1 MPDDRV
7 TSGTQRNHLMAIF
20 TNKYRKLIDEKL
32 MKCIQ
37 HGDTSAFSELYDRY
51 SKRLLFYFWRELGGD
66 EEKAQDFLQDIFLKI
81 VEKPGLFDT
90 KREFSTWIFTV
101 AYNMCKNEY
110 RRQQVREVISNDVD
124 LEMLSQES
132 EREDHDAE
140 RKVDQDMFHKALLAE
155 LDKFDDGHKSAF
167 LLRYQQNFSIKEIGE
182 VLGCSQ
188 GTVKSRLFYTTQKL
202 ANRLKAFNP
211 YRTEVPED
219 EKIK

>member
-1 MPDDRV
+1 
-7 TSGTQRNHLMAIF
+7 MAIF
-20 TNKYRKLIDEKL
+20 SNKYRNLVDEKL
-32 MKCIQ
+32 MECIQ
-37 HGDTSAFSELYDRY
+37 RGDTPAFSELYDRY
-51 SKRLLFYFWRELGGD
+51 SKRLLCYFWRELGGD

-81 VEKPGLFDT
+81 AEKPDLFDT
-90 KREFSTWIFTV
+90 ERRFSTWIFTV

-110 RRQQVREVISNDVD
+110 RRQQVREVINNNVD
-124 LEMLSQES
+124 LEILSQKS
-132 EREDHDAE
+132 EGEDHDAE
-140 RKVDQDMFHKALLAE
+140 RKVDHSMFQEALLAE

-182 VLGCSQ
+182 VLGCSE

-211 YRTEVPED
+211 YGTEVPED